1 MPSTYAHYTFGER
14 MLPLFP
20 AKIRALIQE
29 NRALYDIGLHG
40 PDILFYYKALCSNE
54 VNAVGYEMHDKP
66 GADFFA
72 PAKEIWQQFRTDGA
86 SCAQHTA
93 YLLGFLCHYAL
104 DQCCHGYVEK
114 MMAVSGL
121 SHAEIETE
129 FDRFLLLQAGKD
141 PLRAHLTQHI
151 HPTRDRARVIA
162 DFSLR

>member
-20 AKIRALIQE
+20 AKIRSLIQE

-54 VNAVGYEMHDKP
+54 VNAVGYKMHDKP

-72 PAKEIWQQFRTDGA
+72 PAKEVWQQFRTDRS

-104 DQCCHGYVEK
+104 DQCCHG
-114 MMAVSGL
+114 
-121 SHAEIETE
+121 
-129 FDRFLLLQAGKD
+129 
-141 PLRAHLTQHI
+141 
-151 HPTRDRARVIA
+151 
-162 DFSLR
+162 

>member
-93 YLLGFLCHYAL
+93 YLLGFLFCSKQAKTLYAHTL
-104 DQCCHGYVEK
+104 HSISILPGIVR
-114 MMAVSGL
+114 V
-121 SHAEIETE
+121 
-129 FDRFLLLQAGKD
+129 LLL
-141 PLRAHLTQHI
+141 I
-151 HPTRDRARVIA
+151 
-162 DFSLR
+162 FSLR

>member
-40 PDILFYYKALCSNE
+40 PDILCYYKALCSNE
-54 VNAVGYEMHDKP
+54 ANAVGYEMHDKP

-72 PAKEIWQQFRTDGA
+72 PAKEIWQQFRTDGT

-93 YLLGFLCHYAL
+93 YLLGFLSLC
-104 DQCCHGYVEK
+104 
-114 MMAVSGL
+114 SGSML
-121 SHAEIETE
+121 PRLCGKN
-129 FDRFLLLQAGKD
+129 DGRFRSFPCGD
-141 PLRAHLTQHI
+141 
-151 HPTRDRARVIA
+151 
-162 DFSLR
+162 